1 MHRNLDL
8 NDSQRVPKSDHLW
21 MLLWEN
27 WQQLQN
33 LRENKELNNYY
44 KSKNETRQYSMTPK
58 WIPMAKQLESK

>member
-21 MLLWEN
+21 MLLH
-27 WQQLQN
+27 
-33 LRENKELNNYY
+33 Y
-44 KSKNETRQYSMTPK
+44 KSKNGTRQYSMTPK